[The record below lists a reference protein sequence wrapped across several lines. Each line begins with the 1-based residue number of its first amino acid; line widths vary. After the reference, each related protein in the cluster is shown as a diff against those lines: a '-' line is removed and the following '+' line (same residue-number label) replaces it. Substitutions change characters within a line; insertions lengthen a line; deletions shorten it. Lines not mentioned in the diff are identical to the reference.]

1 MRSPTRSLAVLSLTI
16 ALMTSIAACGSS
28 ANSKPTTSRSS
39 ATNTASTDTG
49 PHLSASSGGASVR
62 KGAPAEVVARVAGQ
76 TISKATLAHWIP
88 IEAVL
93 SHYTLPQ
100 EPVPSGVVP
109 DPPSYTACIAYLRAT
124 PPEALN
130 AQAMPTTAQLK
141 ERCRAYDKA
150 IRRHTLQILVSY
162 AWTRAEA
169 HAHGIDVTDR
179 EVQRRWVQLEPERFP
194 TEAIFTRYLRYTG
207 STVGDQLFHL
217 RFNLLSERLGH
228 KLLAEGGLP
237 RAKKFYS
244 EFARRWAA
252 KTDCSPGYV
261 IPECK
266 QYKGPEAPEASI

>member
-39 ATNTASTDTG
+39 ATNTSSTDTG
-49 PHLSASSGGASVR
+49 PHLSASNGGASVR
-62 KGAPAEVVARVAGQ
+62 KGALAEVVAR
-76 TISKATLAHWIP
+76 
-88 IEAVL
+88 EAVL